1 MQAQQQAEED
11 LCTLIKG
18 NFEENLHSD
27 ILLHC
32 TTCADDPTTGIDPE
46 FSTYSREGG
55 ESIQDIDVPK
65 VVPYSARGVIES
77 NDNQISFPF
86 GSSSSNGESSGC
98 PTLSETFNLDEN
110 EEDFK
115 ERKKAQNR
123 AAQKAFRE
131 RKEAKLKDLE
141 EKLQKSEKS
150 RQSLRKELE
159 ELQRLNI
166 EITAEKRRLLL
177 QKDSGECYTA
187 SECHSISAA
196 GDSNKYT
203 FPTED
208 EFYNS
213 LIDNRQEHGESVARK
228 QYVDESGK
236 KVLTVAAAWEY
247 LHILSEVEEFDIYS
261 VMQNLKGA
269 EVCHGYGAAYPKS
282 VIDEVVKKSINE

>member
-1 MQAQQQAEED
+1 MQSQQQAEED
-11 LCTLIKG
+11 LCTLVKG

-27 ILLHC
+27 MLLHC

-46 FSTYSREGG
+46 FSMYVREEG
-55 ESIQDIDVPK
+55 ESIQDTDLPK
-65 VVPYSARGVIES
+65 VVPSSARGAIES
-77 NDNQISFPF
+77 NNNQIFFPF
-86 GSSSSNGESSGC
+86 GSSSSNRESSGC
-98 PTLSETFNLDEN
+98 PTLSETFTLDEN

-166 EITAEKRRLLL
+166 EMTAEKRRLLR
-177 QKDSGECYTA
+177 KDSGEYYST
-187 SECHSISAA
+187 SAA

-213 LIDNRQEHGESVARK
+213 LIDNREEHGESIAKK

-247 LHILSEVEEFDIYS
+247 LHSLSEVEEFDIYS